1 MIRVCN
7 IPLYHYNLRG
17 KDDRDKDSSWT
28 TIIGTITWFF
38 MFIYYW
44 IVDYGKPGFMD
55 MDVTAIKAP
64 EGRRLLEYYQN
75 IGKKIDNFIPVSGIV
90 DFIADFILYSLL
102 SLLIASFVMVI
113 INTLFRN
120 VNRIY
125 WKILKK

>member
-1 MIRVCN
+1 MIRLFN
-7 IPLYHYNLRG
+7 IPLYHYNLTG
-17 KDDRDKDSSWT
+17 NDDRDKDSSWT
-28 TIIGTITWFF
+28 IIIGTITWFF

-64 EGRRLLEYYQN
+64 WGRRQLENYQN
-75 IGKKIDNFIPVSGIV
+75 IAKKIDNFMPVSGIV

-102 SLLIASFVMVI
+102 SLLVAYIVMVI

-125 WKILKK
+125 WNIMKK